1 MTKSHNFIEYPNQL
15 YYHINMTMISTC
27 YEVILLLNTQKRIAK
42 WKKMSTIPESLQD
55 KELFDS
61 HIFKYHSIPVI
72 GILVKK
78 MVQMNIFT
86 QQN

>member
-15 YYHINMTMISTC
+15 YCHINMAMLSMC

-42 WKKMSTIPESLQD
+42 CKKCPLYQKVSKD

-61 HIFKYHSIPVI
+61 HIFKYQSIPVI

-86 QQN
+86 QQK